1 MRRRT
6 LLTLMIAGALL
17 ASGPSA
23 TAQAPAAPARVG
35 ILATGLPRSAP
46 LWQAFDKRMRELGWV
61 DGQNLHVEFR
71 NAEGKVE
78 RLPTLAADLA
88 DRVDLIVAPGSD
100 FTLRAAKQVAG
111 TRPIVIIA
119 IDYDPLSL
127 GLIDSLARPGGNV
140 TGVFLRLQELAP
152 KQLALIKEAIPRA
165 KRIAVLWAAISADLS
180 PLKAAR
186 QAAPS
191 LKLELRDLELRG
203 PPYDF
208 DGALR
213 EAARAGVDAALVMAG
228 PLAFQHRAQIAQFAL
243 THRIPTIFGVAE
255 YAEAGGFMSY
265 GADVIDMQRRAAE
278 YVDRILRGAKAADL
292 PVEQPDKFQLV
303 LNMKTA
309 RSLKLTVPM
318 SIRLRADRVIE

>member
-1 MRRRT
+1 MSRRALFMLMAAGT
-6 LLTLMIAGALL
+6 LLAMGAR
-17 ASGPSA
+17 ATAQPSA
-23 TAQAPAAPARVG
+23 TPARIG

-78 RLPTLAADLA
+78 RLPALAADLA
-88 DRVDLIVAPGSD
+88 GKVDLIVAPGSD

-111 TRPIVIIA
+111 TRPIVMIA

-140 TGVFLRLQELAP
+140 TGVFLRPRELVP
-152 KQLALIKEAIPRA
+152 KQLELIKEAIPRA
-165 KRIAVLWAAISADLS
+165 SRVAVLWDAVSADL
-180 PLKAAR
+180 LKAAR

-191 LKLELRDLELRG
+191 LKFELREFELRD

-208 DGALR
+208 DNALR
-213 EAARAGVDAALVMAG
+213 EAVRAGADAVLVMAG
-228 PLAFQHRAQIAQFAL
+228 PLAFHQRAQIAQFAL
-243 THRIPTIFGVAE
+243 GHRIPTMFGVAE

-278 YVDRILRGAKAADL
+278 YVDRILRGAKVADL
-292 PVEQPDKFQLV
+292 PVEQPDKFELV

-309 RSLKLTVPM
+309 RSLKLTVPR
-318 SIRLRADRVIE
+318 SVLLRAHRVIE